1 MFELAFANW
10 TVIARFL
17 MENVAD
23 AWALVVILFKLT
35 IGFAMI
41 GILNSVF
48 MQTTFSATE
57 NDNDIMAAKKRRA
70 DQAHRSKMTDLFEL
84 ADDNRDGF
92 IGRRDFAKVLQDP
105 AMRLWISSM
114 GLDVSDGPL
123 LFDLIGD
130 GRTKEKGVIYKE
142 EFVAGTA
149 RLRGPAQS

>member
-41 GILNSVF
+41 GILNAVF

-57 NDNDIMAAKKRRA
+57 LDNDIMVAKKRRA
-70 DQAHRSKMTDLFEL
+70 DQANRSKMTDLFEL
-84 ADDNRDGF
+84 ADDNKDGL

-105 AMRLWISSM
+105 AMRLWISAM
-114 GLDVSDGPL
+114 GLEVSDGAL

-130 GRTKEKGVIYKE
+130 GRTKIDGRIDKG
-142 EFVAGTA
+142 EFIA
-149 RLRGPAQS
+149 